1 MEKYIEEYKRWVSN
15 DEIKEDKEM
24 FEALLDMRWETED
37 IKKNFSSY
45 LRFGTSGLRGVMGA
59 GTDKMNVYIV
69 RKVTQGIA
77 NYMVKTFEDP
87 TYIIAYDSRRNS
99 RKFAEAA
106 AEVMAG
112 NGIPVYIF
120 PEMVPVPVLSYAIR
134 KLDACLGLAV
144 TASHNTAEYNGY
156 KVYNGDGYQ
165 ITGSVPDDIL
175 AEIEKVDIF
184 DDVRRMDFEDAMRF
198 SICTYVDDS
207 IIDGYFNAVDEIAFS
222 RMKRKTP
229 QRLELNNNRIL
240 YTSLFGAGYKFVKRA
255 CPDFEIV
262 ESQIEHDGSFP
273 GVPYPN
279 PEKKEAFEEAIK
291 VADEKGIDYIL
302 ATDPD
307 SDRFGM
313 AIRTDDGFRVL
324 TGNEIAVLMF
334 NYICESR
341 KLPRGAV
348 ALRSLVSTL
357 MADAIAA
364 DYKVDMKTTLTG
376 FKYIGEKI
384 CGLSDP
390 SKFVFA
396 FEESNGFLM
405 GIHAADKDGVMA
417 CAFAQQMID
426 WYGNVEKAL
435 NNLYAKYGYYVN
447 SLYEYV
453 GDMKYIADVMAG
465 LREKPLYPD
474 CAVRDFLEENSE
486 YPISDI
492 LCYSLGDGCRIYI
505 RPSGT
510 EPKLKAYIFAKATS
524 AEKAESKADE
534 IRQKLIERV
543 EAGNVSE

>member
-1 MEKYIEEYKRWVSN
+1 MEKYIEEYKRWVGN

-24 FEALLDMRWETED
+24 YDALLDMRWETED
-37 IKKNFSSY
+37 IKKNFSEY

-77 NYMVKTFEDP
+77 NYMIKTFDDP
-87 TYIIAYDSRRNS
+87 TYIIAYDSRKNS
-99 RKFAEAA
+99 LKFAKAA

-134 KLDACLGLAV
+134 QLDACLGLAV

-165 ITGSVPDDIL
+165 ITGTVPDDIL
-175 AEIEKVDIF
+175 SEIEKVDVF
-184 DDVRRMDFEDAMRF
+184 DDIRRMDFDDAMRF

-207 IIDGYFNAVDEIAFS
+207 IIEGYFESVEEIAFS

-240 YTSLFGAGYKFVKRA
+240 YTPLFGAGYKFVKRV

-279 PEKKEAFEEAIK
+279 PEKKEAFTEAIK
-291 VADEKGIDYIL
+291 IADEKGIDYIL
-302 ATDPD
+302 GTDPD

-313 AIRTDDGFRVL
+313 AIRTSDGFRVL
-324 TGNEIAVLMF
+324 TGNEIASLMF

-341 KLPRGAV
+341 KLPRSAV
-348 ALRSLVSTL
+348 AYRSIVSTL

-364 DYKVDMKTTLTG
+364 GHKVEMKTTLTG

-384 CGLSDP
+384 CSLADP
-390 SKFVFA
+390 SKFVFG

-405 GIHAADKDGVMA
+405 GTHAADKDGVMT

-426 WYGNVEKAL
+426 WYGNLEKAL
-435 NNLYAKYGYYVN
+435 DDLYRKYGYYVN

-453 GDMKYIADVMAG
+453 GDMNYISEVMDG
-465 LREKPLYPD
+465 LRKDPLYED
-474 CAVRDFLEENSE
+474 AAVKDFLEADSE
-486 YPISDI
+486 YPVSDI
-492 LCYSLGDGCRIYI
+492 LCYSLANGCRVYI

-510 EPKLKAYIFAKATS
+510 EPKLKSYIFAKGKDLDDANM
-524 AEKAESKADE
+524 KAEE
-534 IRQKLIERV
+534 IKNRLIERV